1 MISYYH
7 LSAPVALHPAAQK
20 LLRSLSVSAF
30 GGKEVD
36 DHVLMID
43 RAPKIML
50 DPIDPHKNFLD
61 MPTPK

>member
-7 LSAPVALHPAAQK
+7 LSAPAALHPAAQK
-20 LLRSLSVSAF
+20 LLRSLAVSAF

-50 DPIDPHKNFLD
+50 DPIDP
-61 MPTPK
+61 